1 MLYDSAI
8 SRHFAKHI
16 DPVRDLVSW
25 QHHMGCFECTL
36 RTDCV
41 WSTIDMNPS
50 GGWLVEILLCSHCA
64 YRLIET
70 LLQMNVAHLTNA
82 MRSQQLYLP
91 LTLITSF
98 NSVIYAHGK
107 NVLQQKWLQSLSF
120 QLSNLRNI
128 MIWRFYFQ
136 LIQKVRRMTLFVF
149 SSIFSYV
156 LGVFLISTESSHR
169 RTATEVFAWAIAV
182 EYKKEKNTQ
191 P

>member
-1 MLYDSAI
+1 
-8 SRHFAKHI
+8 
-16 DPVRDLVSW
+16 
-25 QHHMGCFECTL
+25 
-36 RTDCV
+36 
-41 WSTIDMNPS
+41 MNPS

-169 RTATEVFAWAIAV
+169 RTATEVFA
-182 EYKKEKNTQ
+182 
-191 P
+191 

>member
-1 MLYDSAI
+1 
-8 SRHFAKHI
+8 
-16 DPVRDLVSW
+16 
-25 QHHMGCFECTL
+25 
-36 RTDCV
+36 
-41 WSTIDMNPS
+41 MNPS

-70 LLQMNVAHLTNA
+70 LLQMNVAHLMNA

-169 RTATEVFAWAIAV
+169 RTATEVFA
-182 EYKKEKNTQ
+182 
-191 P
+191 